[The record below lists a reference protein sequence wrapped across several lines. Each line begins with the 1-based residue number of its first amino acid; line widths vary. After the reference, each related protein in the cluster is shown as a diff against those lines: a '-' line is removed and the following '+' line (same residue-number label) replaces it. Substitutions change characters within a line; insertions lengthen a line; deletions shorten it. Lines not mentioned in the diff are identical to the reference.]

1 MTLGKC
7 LITDIFFLNLTYS
20 KKSFTER
27 ACVSNKLMIPR
38 KVTKNEQTTNEQI
51 YERYLGEHLQTVS
64 CLSLDKKSK
73 EINNFQPTARSEF
86 LIVFTNRI

>member
-1 MTLGKC
+1 M
-7 LITDIFFLNLTYS
+7 
-20 KKSFTER
+20 
-27 ACVSNKLMIPR
+27 SNKLMIPR

-64 CLSLDKKSK
+64 CLSLDKKKSK
-73 EINNFQPTARSEF
+73 EINNFQSTARSEF